1 MNDAAPLIRLDEID
15 RRIVAALQAD
25 PRGSW
30 AQLAGV
36 VGVSETTVLRRT
48 QRLRETGAL
57 IVVAA
62 PDPLRCGFGQ
72 PVLLQ
77 FRTVPGEAAKLG
89 HYLAQRQDVRYVS
102 LLTGRMDVMCE
113 LIAPDRRYLS
123 QVLTLDLPETGS
135 VVSST
140 TDIVLRR
147 FKTKDQWSHE
157 LLAPQAHPVAEPA
170 PPAPTTER
178 VSPLDDMDMRL
189 LAALRQ
195 DGRRSYADLS
205 HDLGLSETAVARRST
220 ALAGSNRLYFVAMV
234 EPGALGFEFEVMVH
248 LRVEPSAIESIAI
261 SLAARAEVRY
271 MSATTG
277 HSDLTCDAIF
287 RDTEA
292 LYHFVTHTV
301 GSMRGV
307 RDIEVDVVLE
317 SLKREYRYPL
327 FQPEPSTRGPRHV
340 AKGDRATGPQ
350 PAAKAAKTAPRQ
362 ASPNRTRARPAPTQ

>member
-1 MNDAAPLIRLDEID
+1 MHDETSPIRLDEVD

-30 AQLAGV
+30 SQLAGV
-36 VGVSETTVLRRT
+36 VGVSETTVLRRA

-77 FRTVPGEAAKLG
+77 FRTVPGEAARLG
-89 HYLAQRQDVRYVS
+89 RYLAERQDVRYVS

-113 LIAPDRRYLS
+113 LVAPDQRYLS
-123 QVLTLDLPETGS
+123 HVLTFDLPQTGW
-135 VVSST
+135 VRSST
-140 TDIVLRR
+140 TDVVLKR
-147 FKTKDQWSHE
+147 FKTKDQWSRE
-157 LLAPQAHPVAEPA
+157 LLAPRAHPVGEPE
-170 PPAPTTER
+170 PPASTVDR
-178 VSPLDDMDMRL
+178 ANPLDDMDNRL

-205 HDLGLSETAVARRST
+205 HDLGLSETAIARRVT
-220 ALAGSNRLYFVAMV
+220 ALASSNRLYFVAMV
-234 EPGALGFEFEVMVH
+234 DPRALGFEFEVMVH
-248 LRVEPSAIESIAI
+248 LRVEPSAIESIAG
-261 SLAARAEVRY
+261 SLASRSEVRY
-271 MSATTG
+271 VSATTG

-292 LYHFVTHTV
+292 LYEFVTHTV

-327 FQPEPSTRGPRHV
+327 FRPESPNRGRRHV
-340 AKGDRATGPQ
+340 AQGDRATGPRSATTATNRADPNRNRVR
-350 PAAKAAKTAPRQ
+350 PAATKT
-362 ASPNRTRARPAPTQ
+362 T